1 MSDSISLERVACQ
14 FNAWRKRK
22 KTKSERI
29 PDRILD
35 DVASLST
42 RHSSTELIRALKL
55 SSLSWNSR
63 RLQSR
68 IRSITSG
75 NTEVITNWVEV
86 KQPTLGASKVRLRRK
101 GVEMEFEIFGEG
113 MLAVVREFVQGG
125 AL

>member
-1 MSDSISLERVACQ
+1 MSDSISLESVAYQ
-14 FNAWRKRK
+14 FSAWRKSK
-22 KTKSERI
+22 KTKAGRI

-42 RHSSTELIRALKL
+42 RHSSAEIIRVLKL
-55 SSLSWNSR
+55 SSVSWNSR

-68 IRSITSG
+68 IRAITAG
-75 NTEVITNWVEV
+75 NTKVITNWVEV
-86 KQPTLGASKVRLRRK
+86 KQPTIGTSKVRLRRQ